1 MKVAIYARVSKLNG
15 HQNPDV
21 QLLPMRGLSQQR
33 GWEIY
38 QEYVDHG
45 VSGAKDRRPALD
57 RLMADAK
64 RGRFD
69 VVLVWKL
76 DRFGRSLQHL
86 VNTLAEFQAMGISF
100 VSVTDSSL
108 DMTTPQGRLMFQV
121 IAAMSEF
128 ERALI
133 VERVKAGMSRAKLHG
148 KLPGR
153 KRMNVDW
160 TAVRAR
166 CEAGESRRAVA
177 RDLGI
182 SPALVTRRLNA
193 VQL

>member
-1 MKVAIYARVSKLNG
+1 MKVAIYARVSKMNG
-15 HQNPDV
+15 HQNPDT
-21 QLLPMRGLSQQR
+21 QLLPQREECQRR
-33 GWEIY
+33 GWTIFE
-38 QEYVDHG
+38 EYVDRG
-45 VSGAKDRRPALD
+45 VSGAKDSRPALN

-64 RGRFD
+64 RKRFD
-69 VVLVWKL
+69 AVLVWKL

-86 VNTLAEFQAMGISF
+86 VNALAEFQALGIAF
-100 VSVTDSSL
+100 VSVTDQL
-108 DMTTPQGRLMFQV
+108 DMTTPQGRLMFG
-121 IAAMSEF
+121 IISCMSEF

-153 KRMNVDW
+153 KRMAIDW
-160 TAVRAR
+160 AAVRAR
-166 CEAGESRRAVA
+166 TAAGESRRAVA

-193 VQL
+193 VQS

>member
-1 MKVAIYARVSKLNG
+1 MKVAIYARVSKMNG
-15 HQNPDV
+15 HQNPET
-21 QLLPMRGLSQQR
+21 QLIPLREYCKSR
-33 GWEIY
+33 GWEVFA
-38 QEYVDHG
+38 EYVDHG
-45 VSGAKDRRPALD
+45 VSGAKESRPQLN
-57 RLMADAK
+57 RMMADAK
-64 RGRFD
+64 RGRFG

-86 VNTLAEFQAMGISF
+86 VNALAEFQAMGIAF
-100 VSVTDSSL
+100 VSMTDSL
-108 DMTTPQGRLMFQV
+108 DMTTPQGRLMFG
-121 IAAMSEF
+121 IISAMTEF

-160 TAVRAR
+160 TAVRSR

-193 VQL
+193 VQP